1 MDMREMVDKVK
12 RKEPL
17 YGHTSLSPHLQ
28 GVAARNSRYAGVFIY
43 VIPWANFVNHN
54 QVCMTRSLRSRKEF
68 RIPLLTLL
76 LSSMGW
82 ILQNTTGRLKE
93 S

>member
-17 YGHTSLSPHLQ
+17 YGHTTLSPHLQ
-28 GVAARNSRYAGVFIY
+28 GVAARNSRYAGVFIH

-54 QVCMTRSLRSRKEF
+54 QVCLKRSLGACGRTRM
-68 RIPLLTLL
+68 PLLTLSI
-76 LSSMGW
+76 SSM
-82 ILQNTTGRLKE
+82 E
-93 S
+93 

>member
-12 RKEPL
+12 MKEPL

-43 VIPWANFVNHN
+43 VIPWMNFVNHN
-54 QVCMTRSLRSRKEF
+54 QVCTTLSLGGLR
-68 RIPLLTLL
+68 RIQKDSTDDAA
-76 LSSMGW
+76 
-82 ILQNTTGRLKE
+82 I
-93 S
+93 

>member
-28 GVAARNSRYAGVFIY
+28 GVAARNSRYAGVFIH

-54 QVCMTRSLRSRKEF
+54 QVCLTQSLGSVRRN
-68 RIPLLTLL
+68 
-76 LSSMGW
+76 
-82 ILQNTTGRLKE
+82 QNASTDAAAV
-93 S
+93 